1 MSAASAAPVPL
12 RIEPAHERDVP
23 AILKLIRGLADYE
36 HLTHEVVAT
45 EAGLRATLFGARPAA
60 EVLLG
65 FADDRPVAF
74 AVFFASFSTFLGRA
88 GIYLEDLFVLPEWRG
103 RGFGSQL
110 FRSVAKIAIER
121 DCGRLEWAV
130 LDWNEPALRFYRRQ
144 GAQPMDQWTVQRL
157 TGAALRAAS
166 TGITTANT

>member
-1 MSAASAAPVPL
+1 MTQIAVSPAPL
-12 RIEPAHERDVP
+12 RIERARERDVP
-23 AILKLIRGLADYE
+23 AILALIRGLADYE
-36 HLTHEVVAT
+36 HLSHEVVAT
-45 EAGLRATLFGARPAA
+45 EAVLRDSLFGTQPAA

-88 GIYLEDLFVLPEWRG
+88 GIYLEDIFVLPECRG

-110 FRSVAKIAIER
+110 FRRVAQIAIER

-130 LDWNEPALRFYRRQ
+130 LDWNEPALRFYRKQ

-157 TGAALRAAS
+157 TGASLRAAS
-166 TGITTANT
+166 TGITAANT

>member
-1 MSAASAAPVPL
+1 MTQIAVSPAPL
-12 RIEPAHERDVP
+12 RIERARERDVP
-23 AILKLIRGLADYE
+23 AILALIRGLADYE
-36 HLTHEVVAT
+36 HLSHEVVAT
-45 EAGLRATLFGARPAA
+45 EAVLRASLFGTRPAA

-65 FADDRPVAF
+65 FDDDRPVAF

-88 GIYLEDLFVLPEWRG
+88 GIYLEDIFVLPECRG

-110 FRSVAKIAIER
+110 FRRVAQIAIER

-130 LDWNEPALRFYRRQ
+130 LDWNEPALRFYRKQ

-157 TGAALRAAS
+157 TGAALHDAAQ
-166 TGITTANT
+166 AACAELP